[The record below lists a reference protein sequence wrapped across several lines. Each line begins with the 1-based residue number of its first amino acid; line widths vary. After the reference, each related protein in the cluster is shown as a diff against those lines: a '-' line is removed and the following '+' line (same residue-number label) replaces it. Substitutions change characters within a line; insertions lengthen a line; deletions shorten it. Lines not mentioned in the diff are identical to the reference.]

1 MKFEVK
7 MVLICENVEEL
18 KSKSLPSQTPKY
30 IPMKVK
36 RHQALVLISTLSLF
50 SQVMNAFLN
59 IHT

>member
-1 MKFEVK
+1 MKLEMK
-7 MVLICENVEEL
+7 MILICENAEEL
-18 KSKSLPSQTPKY
+18 KSNLFQVKLRN

-36 RHQALVLISTLSLF
+36 RHQAFVLISTLSLF